1 MIDDVC
7 NVSFWYDMGRDI
19 TYDIADAM
27 TMMLCNMWSMI
38 CQLWLW
44 PIPIDNKHSHFL
56 RRRILW
62 VLKFNDFMS
71 YFHQFSKIS
80 SNKADPSS
88 VSLHWTFCNYYF
100 LCQRVDTE
108 LSTAI
113 APSPV
118 PSWLF
123 LLQLWP
129 PPILTQPVS
138 SILLPL
144 RSHSVRWKDMMSWK
158 DVPLMESRGACSQKW
173 VTFHVIKPKQF
184 EKKQHEVGNWW
195 ILTDS
200 NSNYIKLPSIRTDE
214 LHSWLNTQ
222 HPTQPIWDAILQ
234 VKLLIYLDLP
244 RSTAHLAKLLRST
257 ANQETLSRPLSFAS

>member
-1 MIDDVC
+1 
-7 NVSFWYDMGRDI
+7 
-19 TYDIADAM
+19 
-27 TMMLCNMWSMI
+27 
-38 CQLWLW
+38 
-44 PIPIDNKHSHFL
+44 
-56 RRRILW
+56 
-62 VLKFNDFMS
+62 MS
-71 YFHQFSKIS
+71 CFHQISKIS
-80 SNKADPSS
+80 SNKADPSF
-88 VSLHWTFCNYYF
+88 VSFHWTFCNCCF
-100 LCQRVDTE
+100 LCQRVDRE
-108 LSTAI
+108 PSTAI

-129 PPILTQPVS
+129 PPISMLPVS
-138 SILLPL
+138 SILLPS
-144 RSHSVRWKDMMSWK
+144 RSHSVRWKDM
-158 DVPLMESRGACSQKW
+158 PLMWSRGTCSQKW

-234 VKLLIYLDLP
+234 VKLFIDLDLP
-244 RSTAHLAKLLRST
+244 RSTAHLPKLLRST